1 MDLNRDPV
9 VNVIYTGIKAP
20 VELCINNNAE
30 RAALILM
37 YASIDS
43 LAKLGLPSD
52 REKSTRNDYAA
63 WCDKYLIFNSKNKV
77 TGLEWYAARCGF
89 LHNYT
94 AESNLSNDGK
104 VRMLSY
110 YSDDK
115 GSDIIYQPTESPD
128 LVLIKTER
136 LIEVFF
142 KGLDLFIVD
151 LYKNVDHSVIE
162 NRFNKMFH
170 LFTYD

>member
-1 MDLNRDPV
+1 MDMNRDPV
-9 VNVIYTGIKAP
+9 VNVIYQGIKAP
-20 VELCINNNAE
+20 IELCMHNNAE
-30 RAALILM
+30 RAALILL

-52 REKSTRNDYAA
+52 RETSTRNDYAA
-63 WCDKYLIFNSKNKV
+63 WCDKYLIFKSNNKV
-77 TGLEWYAARCGF
+77 SGLEWYAARCGF

-94 AESNLSNDGK
+94 AESNLSNKGK

-110 YSDDK
+110 YSDDN
-115 GSDIIYQPTESPD
+115 GSDIVYQPAESPD
-128 LVLIKTER
+128 LVLVKTER

-142 KGLDLFIVD
+142 QALDAFVVD
-151 LYKNVDHSVIE
+151 LYKNIDHSVIE
-162 NRFNKMFH
+162 KRFNIMFH